1 MSLRIDLTDRHDHH
15 PEAVRTYAR
24 EKVEKLSRFF
34 DGLQSID
41 IVLDKEHD
49 NHSVEV
55 IIAASNHMNF
65 VGRDI
70 DASVMACIDKVVD
83 KLQHQ
88 IVKAKER
95 LKDHHRGGSP
105 NRPS

>member
-15 PEAVRTYAR
+15 PEAVRAYAR

-34 DGLQSID
+34 DGLLHIEV
-41 IVLDKEHD
+41 ILDKEHD
-49 NHSVEV
+49 NHTAEV
-55 IIAASNHMNF
+55 IVTGNNHLKF
-65 VGRDI
+65 VGRDN
-70 DASVMACIDKVVD
+70 DPSAMACIDRVVD

-95 LKDHHRGGSP
+95 LKDHKRGASP